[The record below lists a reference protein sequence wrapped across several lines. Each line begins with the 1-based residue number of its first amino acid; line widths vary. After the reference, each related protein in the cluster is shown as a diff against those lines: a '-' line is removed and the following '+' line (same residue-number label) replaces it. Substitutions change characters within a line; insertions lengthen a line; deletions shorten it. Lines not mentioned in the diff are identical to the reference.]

1 MSKSKIIKDSIIE
14 IENIKQEAKLLA
26 KEEILNEVQYK
37 IEQRT
42 KELFENKLKSME
54 DDDYIDEEFTTDNI
68 NINEEDCGC
77 DDEEE
82 PLEEKI
88 NKEKKDLKNK
98 MKKNKLNLQEEDM
111 SLYEYMDLAD
121 DDDDI
126 DVEALHKSGE
136 ISDEAYNMWK
146 QSYGET
152 NNNNNMSNTEE
163 LDETWN
169 ENKLMEFLNELD
181 SEDMDDMDSE
191 DEDMDDMDSED
202 EDMNDMDSEDDD
214 MEGEE
219 FNFDDIEIEDDE
231 DMDSE
236 DDDMEDMDS
245 EDDDMDDMDS
255 EDEEDMNLDEFMD
268 FNDEDMEAMDLEDDM
283 DDMDLEDDDMED
295 FEEMDLEEAL
305 AYPNQIHKNVGGKS
319 FPQRDGAPERRSNMN
334 EDIKRLRKLVG
345 DVVNE
350 NKTLKNKVKKTKAL
364 ETLLEETKS
373 KLYDT
378 LVLAQKTVYANKV
391 LFENTLTESEK
402 AEVMK
407 AFNKAN
413 TKAEIISLNESFNTK
428 FTENK
433 RSINSSISKIISTSK
448 GILKEHTIS
457 DQNGTSRMKELMG
470 YKLKK

>member
-1 MSKSKIIKDSIIE
+1 
-14 IENIKQEAKLLA
+14 
-26 KEEILNEVQYK
+26 
-37 IEQRT
+37 
-42 KELFENKLKSME
+42 
-54 DDDYIDEEFTTDNI
+54 
-68 NINEEDCGC
+68 
-77 DDEEE
+77 
-82 PLEEKI
+82 
-88 NKEKKDLKNK
+88 
-98 MKKNKLNLQEEDM
+98 
-111 SLYEYMDLAD
+111 
-121 DDDDI
+121 
-126 DVEALHKSGE
+126 
-136 ISDEAYNMWK
+136 
-146 QSYGET
+146 
-152 NNNNNMSNTEE
+152 
-163 LDETWN
+163 
-169 ENKLMEFLNELD
+169 
-181 SEDMDDMDSE
+181 
-191 DEDMDDMDSED
+191 
-202 EDMNDMDSEDDD
+202 
-214 MEGEE
+214 
-219 FNFDDIEIEDDE
+219 
-231 DMDSE
+231 
-236 DDDMEDMDS
+236 
-245 EDDDMDDMDS
+245 
-255 EDEEDMNLDEFMD
+255 MNLDEFMD
-268 FNDEDMEAMDLEDDM
+268 FNAEDMEDMDSEDEDMEDF
-283 DDMDLEDDDMED
+283 EDDDMQDFEDDDMQD

-305 AYPNQIHKNVGGKS
+305 AYPHQVHKNVGGKS

-433 RSINSSISKIISTSK
+433 RSVNSSISKVISTSK

-470 YKLKK
+470 YKVKK

>member
-1 MSKSKIIKDSIIE
+1 
-14 IENIKQEAKLLA
+14 
-26 KEEILNEVQYK
+26 
-37 IEQRT
+37 
-42 KELFENKLKSME
+42 
-54 DDDYIDEEFTTDNI
+54 
-68 NINEEDCGC
+68 
-77 DDEEE
+77 
-82 PLEEKI
+82 
-88 NKEKKDLKNK
+88 
-98 MKKNKLNLQEEDM
+98 
-111 SLYEYMDLAD
+111 
-121 DDDDI
+121 
-126 DVEALHKSGE
+126 
-136 ISDEAYNMWK
+136 
-146 QSYGET
+146 
-152 NNNNNMSNTEE
+152 
-163 LDETWN
+163 
-169 ENKLMEFLNELD
+169 
-181 SEDMDDMDSE
+181 
-191 DEDMDDMDSED
+191 
-202 EDMNDMDSEDDD
+202 MNDMDSEDDD

>member
-1 MSKSKIIKDSIIE
+1 
-14 IENIKQEAKLLA
+14 
-26 KEEILNEVQYK
+26 
-37 IEQRT
+37 
-42 KELFENKLKSME
+42 ME
-54 DDDYIDEEFTTDNI
+54 
-68 NINEEDCGC
+68 
-77 DDEEE
+77 
-82 PLEEKI
+82 
-88 NKEKKDLKNK
+88 
-98 MKKNKLNLQEEDM
+98 
-111 SLYEYMDLAD
+111 
-121 DDDDI
+121 
-126 DVEALHKSGE
+126 
-136 ISDEAYNMWK
+136 
-146 QSYGET
+146 
-152 NNNNNMSNTEE
+152 
-163 LDETWN
+163 
-169 ENKLMEFLNELD
+169 
-181 SEDMDDMDSE
+181 DDMDSE
-191 DEDMDDMDSED
+191 DD
-202 EDMNDMDSEDDD
+202 EDK
-214 MEGEE
+214 E

-245 EDDDMDDMDS
+245 EDEDMEDMDS
-255 EDEEDMNLDEFMD
+255 EDEEDMNLDEYMNLDEFMD

-305 AYPNQIHKNVGGKS
+305 AYPSQIHKNVGGKS
-319 FPQRDGAPERRSNMN
+319 FPRRDGAPERRSNMN

-433 RSINSSISKIISTSK
+433 RSINSSISKVISTSK
-448 GILKEHTIS
+448 GILKEHSIS
-457 DQNGTSRMKELMG
+457 DQNGTSRMKELMS
-470 YKLKK
+470 YKVKK